1 MLARERVSASHI
13 RPVTQ
18 CSPDVRHAMQMPL
31 GCYGTVLYL
40 AVLHCILN
48 AVMLREAYVCFR
60 TRAVACGRGM
70 LFPEARRC
78 TLGRST
84 VLYTELPHGPW
95 LRANCTVGDLRYCT
109 ILCYPVLCCAVLCSA
124 VQPFVPKVAVAR
136 TVAIVLY
143 STLVPAS
150 SQVLRLGP
158 GNAHPRVPGS
168 RRLPHD
174 WRVAAYSWHLGAKH
188 RGALLPRP
196 KPHRRPRPVSA
207 PVGHASGDM
216 ATHDSHHWRGAPDAR
231 AGPRRCHQERRRSGQ
246 PTDGGPMDPAG
257 PSQPAS
263 AAIAWRSVNVEAG
276 EVLQVFRPRAQDLK
290 GRCCIALCCAVR
302 CCSRLSAK
310 SLQRCCHGTQPDPSS
325 TPLDQPTLAV
335 FCCAL
340 TFISPLPRHRSCP
353 HVLNLMSPPISPPT
367 VRHLAPAILFPLYL
381 ASLPSRSQLHFTH
394 PRSWCSRPIRI
405 SSCHPIHPAT
415 FAASIR
421 RAARAE
427 LTTALYCIQT
437 SSA

>member
-143 STLVPAS
+143 P
-150 SQVLRLGP
+150 GP
-158 GNAHPRVPGS
+158 GFEP
-168 RRLPHD
+168 
-174 WRVAAYSWHLGAKH
+174 
-188 RGALLPRP
+188 
-196 KPHRRPRPVSA
+196 SA
-207 PVGHASGDM
+207 E
-216 ATHDSHHWRGAPDAR
+216 
-231 AGPRRCHQERRRSGQ
+231 AGPRQC
-246 PTDGGPMDPAG
+246 
-257 PSQPAS
+257 PSP
-263 AAIAWRSVNVEAG
+263 
-276 EVLQVFRPRAQDLK
+276 RPRESSPP
-290 GRCCIALCCAVR
+290 
-302 CCSRLSAK
+302 SRLACGC
-310 SLQRCCHGTQPDPSS
+310 L
-325 TPLDQPTLAV
+325 LLALG
-335 FCCAL
+335 CKA
-340 TFISPLPRHRSCP
+340 
-353 HVLNLMSPPISPPT
+353 
-367 VRHLAPAILFPLYL
+367 
-381 ASLPSRSQLHFTH
+381 
-394 PRSWCSRPIRI
+394 
-405 SSCHPIHPAT
+405 
-415 FAASIR
+415 
-421 RAARAE
+421 
-427 LTTALYCIQT
+427 
-437 SSA
+437 